1 MSNVVEI
8 KNLTKRFP
16 SLEKPL
22 FDRLS
27 IEINE
32 SSVITGVSGSGK
44 TTFMQIIAGLDTF
57 DQGDVAVLGKSLSSL
72 SSSQVT
78 TFRRKEFGFI
88 YQFHHLLNDF
98 NVLEN
103 VKIPLLLNGYDD
115 DKATKKAKNLI
126 RQVGLSERLHHFPNQ
141 LSGGERQRVAVCR
154 AVIHDPKII
163 FADEPTGNLDKKNS
177 RIVIDLL
184 IKLAK
189 EKSISLI
196 MVTHDLSVLKK
207 FKNKLEFVDGK
218 LKKC

>member
-1 MSNVVEI
+1 MSNIVEI

-22 FDRLS
+22 FDRMS
-27 IEINE
+27 IEISE

-57 DQGDVAVLGKSLSSL
+57 DKGDVGVLGKSLRSL
-72 SSSQVT
+72 SSSQVAT
-78 TFRRKEFGFI
+78 LRRKEFGFI

-98 NVLEN
+98 NVLDN
-103 VKIPLLLNGYDD
+103 VKLPLLLNGLDD

-126 RQVGLSERLHHFPNQ
+126 HQVGLSERLHHFPNQ

-177 RIVIDLL
+177 KVVIDLL

-196 MVTHDLSVLKK
+196 MVTHDLSVQKK

>member
-1 MSNVVEI
+1 MSNVIEI
-8 KNLTKRFP
+8 KNLIKRFP

-22 FDRLS
+22 FNRLS
-27 IEINE
+27 VEINE
-32 SSVITGVSGSGK
+32 STVITGVSGSGK

-57 DQGDVAVLGKSLSSL
+57 DQGDVNVLGKSLKSL

-78 TFRRKEFGFI
+78 NIRRKEFGFI

-103 VKIPLLLNGYDD
+103 IKLPLLLNGYDD
-115 DKATKKAKNLI
+115 DKASIKAKSLI
-126 RQVGLSERLHHFPNQ
+126 SQVGLSERLHHFPNQ

-154 AVIHDPKII
+154 AMVHDPKII

-177 RIVIDLL
+177 KIVIDLL
-184 IKLAK
+184 IKMAK

-196 MVTHDLSVLKK
+196 MVTHDLSVLNK

>member
-103 VKIPLLLNGYDD
+103 VKIPLLLNGCDD

-126 RQVGLSERLHHFPNQ
+126 HQVGLSERLHHFPNQ
-141 LSGGERQRVAVCR
+141 LSYLC
-154 AVIHDPKII
+154 
-163 FADEPTGNLDKKNS
+163 
-177 RIVIDLL
+177 LL
-184 IKLAK
+184 PFTPAK
-189 EKSISLI
+189 WQQ
-196 MVTHDLSVLKK
+196 
-207 FKNKLEFVDGK
+207 N
-218 LKKC
+218 

>member
-27 IEINE
+27 IEIND

-72 SSSQVT
+72 SSSQVS

-103 VKIPLLLNGYDD
+103 VKLPLLLNGYDD

-126 RQVGLSERLHHFPNQ
+126 RQVGLSNRLHHFPNQ
-141 LSGGERQRVAVCR
+141 LQN
-154 AVIHDPKII
+154 
-163 FADEPTGNLDKKNS
+163 NLFICNQTLTFS
-177 RIVIDLL
+177 
-184 IKLAK
+184 
-189 EKSISLI
+189 
-196 MVTHDLSVLKK
+196 T
-207 FKNKLEFVDGK
+207 
-218 LKKC
+218 

>member
-1 MSNVVEI
+1 MNNIVEI

-72 SSSQVT
+72 SSSQLT

-98 NVLEN
+98 DVLEN
-103 VKIPLLLNGYDD
+103 VKLPLLLNGYDD
-115 DKATKKAKNLI
+115 DKATKKAKNIIHL
-126 RQVGLSERLHHFPNQ
+126 VGLTERLYHFPNQ

-154 AVIHDPKII
+154 AVVHDPKII

-177 RIVIDLL
+177 RKVIDLL
-184 IKLAK
+184 INLAK

-207 FKNKLEFVDGK
+207 FKNKLVFVDGK

>member
-1 MSNVVEI
+1 MSNVIEI
-8 KNLTKRFP
+8 KNLIKRFP

-22 FDRLS
+22 FNRLS
-27 IEINE
+27 VEINE
-32 SSVITGVSGSGK
+32 STVITGVSGSGK
-44 TTFMQIIAGLDTF
+44 TTFIQIIAGLDTF
-57 DQGDVAVLGKSLSSL
+57 DQGDVNVLGKSLKSL

-78 TFRRKEFGFI
+78 NIRRKEFGFI

-103 VKIPLLLNGYDD
+103 IKLPLLLNGYDD
-115 DKATKKAKNLI
+115 DKASIKAKSLI
-126 RQVGLSERLHHFPNQ
+126 SQVGLSERLHHFPNQ

-154 AVIHDPKII
+154 AVVHDPKII

-177 RIVIDLL
+177 KIVIDLL
-184 IKLAK
+184 IKMAK

-196 MVTHDLSVLKK
+196 MVTHDLSVLNK

>member
-1 MSNVVEI
+1 
-8 KNLTKRFP
+8 
-16 SLEKPL
+16 
-22 FDRLS
+22 
-27 IEINE
+27 
-32 SSVITGVSGSGK
+32 
-44 TTFMQIIAGLDTF
+44 MQIIAGLDTF
-57 DQGDVAVLGKSLSSL
+57 DQGDVVVLGKSLSSL

-103 VKIPLLLNGYDD
+103 VKIPLLLNEYDD

-126 RQVGLSERLHHFPNQ
+126 HQVGLSERLHHFPNQ

-154 AVIHDPKII
+154 AVVHDPKII